1 MVDFINKPIL
11 MHQLEALCAVGCRE
25 IVLAMSYMPETL
37 KKDLE
42 KWLDTIGNPKI
53 HYIVED
59 VPMGTAGPLAVSA
72 DLLRTASKKG
82 HIFVFNSDVTCD
94 FPLHRMIEEHE
105 NHGGEGTIAVT

>member
-1 MVDFINKPIL
+1 
-11 MHQLEALCAVGCRE
+11 
-25 IVLAMSYMPETL
+25 
-37 KKDLE
+37 
-42 KWLDTIGNPKI
+42 
-53 HYIVED
+53 
-59 VPMGTAGPLAVSA
+59 MGTAGPLAVSA